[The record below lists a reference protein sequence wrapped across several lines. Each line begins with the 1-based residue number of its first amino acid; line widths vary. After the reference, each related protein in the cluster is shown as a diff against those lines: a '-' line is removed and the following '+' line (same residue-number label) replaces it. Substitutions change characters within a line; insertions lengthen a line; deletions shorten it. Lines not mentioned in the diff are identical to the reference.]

1 MAWELLPV
9 NYTDAT
15 WSGLKKY
22 TEVQNSDGTVSFQD
36 VTVYSN
42 KKNSFFGAKEANR
55 MNEALNTLMSMVEN
69 GTDLYTAF
77 QNYFTTQK
85 GLFEDTADATQED
98 FTAYV
103 EGLEAQGDSI
113 IQTIKTDYSKEIA
126 DFETQQE
133 QLFNT
138 WFEFVKNQLGEDVA
152 GNLQNQIDSLDVKTD
167 GFDPRKTVFSAD
179 GQTITE
185 TYGNKKIETNFVSA
199 DKIVQK
205 LYEGELLTLTKTIT
219 FSGDGLT
226 INEEVK

>member
-42 KKNSFFGAKEANR
+42 KENSFFGAKEANR

-152 GNLQNQIDSLDVKTD
+152 GNLQNQIDTLDVKTD

>member
-42 KKNSFFGAKEANR
+42 KENSFFGAKEANR

-152 GNLQNQIDSLDVKTD
+152 GNLQNRIDSLDVKTD